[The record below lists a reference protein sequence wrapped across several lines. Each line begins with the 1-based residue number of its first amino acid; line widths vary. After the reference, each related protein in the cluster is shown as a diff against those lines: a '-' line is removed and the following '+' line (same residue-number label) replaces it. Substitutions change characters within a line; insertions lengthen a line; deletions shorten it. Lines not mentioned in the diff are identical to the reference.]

1 MVGGVDNRHFEHV
14 GNFGDSVLAFEQ
26 ESDNFQ
32 PFGGGEGT
40 QQFGAAIGLEGV
52 FLTHLCH
59 AWIQWG
65 QSLKEL

>member
-1 MVGGVDNRHFEHV
+1 
-14 GNFGDSVLAFEQ
+14 VLAFEQ

-40 QQFGAAIGLEGV
+40 QQLGAAIGLEGV

-59 AWIQWG
+59 AWMQWG